1 MTLMM
6 LRFVTEILGWVP
18 VEKEEK
24 CPDVDAPECME
35 EVEV

>member
-6 LRFVTEILGWVP
+6 LRFVTGMLGWVS
-18 VEKEEK
+18 VEKEGK